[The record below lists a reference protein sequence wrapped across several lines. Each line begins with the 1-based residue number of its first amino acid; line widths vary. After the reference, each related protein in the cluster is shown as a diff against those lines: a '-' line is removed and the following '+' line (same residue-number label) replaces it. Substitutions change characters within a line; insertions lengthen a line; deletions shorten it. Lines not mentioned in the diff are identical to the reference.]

1 MLLIS
6 RRFDEACACSAL
18 LSGLLIIKGYYL
30 NFKAAGLFDEITLL
44 SLDALNLRVLA

>member
-6 RRFDEACACSAL
+6 RRFDEACACSAF

-30 NFKAAGLFDEITLL
+30 TFKAAGLFDEITLL